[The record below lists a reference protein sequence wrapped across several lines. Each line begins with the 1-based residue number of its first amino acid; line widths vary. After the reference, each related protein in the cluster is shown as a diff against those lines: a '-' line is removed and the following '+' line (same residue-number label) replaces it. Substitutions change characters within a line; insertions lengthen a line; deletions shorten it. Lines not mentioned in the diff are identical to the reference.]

1 MWETGIPP
9 DGSNPNWDWEELAWL
24 YYVPAWHAVSLLKR
38 LVFAFRTK
46 ITMATPNMKILMW
59 QAANR
64 GTMTKIAERAKV
76 TPQFVYLVIRGRRKS
91 KGGKVERLLK
101 EAGAPI

>member
-1 MWETGIPP
+1 
-9 DGSNPNWDWEELAWL
+9 
-24 YYVPAWHAVSLLKR
+24 
-38 LVFAFRTK
+38 
-46 ITMATPNMKILMW
+46 MAIPNMKVLMW